1 MEAADR
7 HVAAQDLVRRRIMAD
22 AQPLTIMVP
31 LGGVGARFQREGYAS
46 PKPFVTALGKPMIL
60 WVLDSLVL
68 SPADELVIVYNP
80 EFIPTKFWGV
90 VTASY
95 PRLRLVEL
103 PGATRGAAETVMIG
117 LRGLPRD
124 VRSRPVMLVDG
135 DTFYGEDIVSK
146 YRAHCATS
154 HGVFYFVDTQPKPI
168 YSYITFEPSSSL
180 ITQVKEKVKISDYAN
195 SGCYCFMSGTELEAE
210 CQVGTPAAHLGC
222 RPPRLHRTM
231 RPRASVLPLLFHP
244 RPVIFPA
251 RRSST
256 PAARSSRRTR
266 SVSTTRPA

>member
-1 MEAADR
+1 
-7 HVAAQDLVRRRIMAD
+7 
-22 AQPLTIMVP
+22 
-31 LGGVGARFQREGYAS
+31 
-46 PKPFVTALGKPMIL
+46 
-60 WVLDSLVL
+60 
-68 SPADELVIVYNP
+68 
-80 EFIPTKFWGV
+80 
-90 VTASY
+90 
-95 PRLRLVEL
+95 
-103 PGATRGAAETVMIG
+103 
-117 LRGLPRD
+117 
-124 VRSRPVMLVDG
+124 MLVDG